1 MAEFNIE
8 ELATDLS
15 LANEMGGI
23 HTYRLNETKDA
34 ILVDQYSDEG
44 EIINTLTLTINVEGV
59 TNAG

>member
-15 LANEMGGI
+15 ISNEMGGM

-34 ILVDQYSDEG
+34 ILVDQYNNEG
-44 EIINTLTLTINVEGV
+44 EIINTLSFTINIEGA